1 MKIQI
6 RNDQQGMTLVEILIA
21 MGISIMVALGVA
33 TIFQVATRMENDVK
47 VKQEAFLSDQE
58 WEYGFKVAPP
68 PKPN

>member
-1 MKIQI
+1 MRIGI
-6 RNDQQGMTLVEILIA
+6 LSEERGMTLVELLIA
-21 MGISIMVALGVA
+21 MGVSILVALGVA
-33 TIFQVATRMENDVK
+33 TIFQLAQRMENDVK